1 VFRADQSPAKL
12 QFYIVARVRYEP
24 SEAGIHPIK
33 ISIVNQDGNYV
44 IPPAMRENT
53 IQFSEAGCV
62 DEILLN
68 IKEIT
73 FESFG
78 EYSVVLQVD
87 GEPLASQPLYVLPA

>member
-1 VFRADQSPAKL
+1 
-12 QFYIVARVRYEP
+12 
-24 SEAGIHPIK
+24 
-33 ISIVNQDGNYV
+33 
-44 IPPAMRENT
+44 MRENT